1 MLLKNKKIKKN
12 NLLKI
17 ILTGLFFISLSQE
30 AISSNSLNNLRVSH
44 NVEDSKIRIVFD
56 ADKIGRASCR
66 ERV

>member
-17 ILTGLFFISLSQE
+17 ILAGLFFISLSQE

-56 ADKIGRASCR
+56 
-66 ERV
+66 